1 MVMMGGEAAQV
12 TDVTVMV
19 KTGLSLGVKFAVMVG
34 ALSSLAAS
42 PNSFQSEHNCSVSQT
57 HVGHSVSLKRAVPAL
72 MAASLPS

>member
-19 KTGLSLGVKFAVMVG
+19 KTGLSLGVKFAVMVS

-42 PNSFQSEHNCSVSQT
+42 PNSFQ
-57 HVGHSVSLKRAVPAL
+57 K
-72 MAASLPS
+72 